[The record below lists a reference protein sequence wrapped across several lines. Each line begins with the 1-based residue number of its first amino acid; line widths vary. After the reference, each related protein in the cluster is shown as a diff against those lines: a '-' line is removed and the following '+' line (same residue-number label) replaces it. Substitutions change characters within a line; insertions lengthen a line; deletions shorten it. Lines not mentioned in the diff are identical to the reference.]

1 MTILPVHPRTGLT
14 ALGIGKRGPIW
25 PVKGGSED
33 GGEGAGGA
41 ESGQGEGPPEGEKHE
56 VDWKAKSREWER
68 KAKANAGAAQRLAE
82 IEEANKTE
90 AQKAAERLAKAEQT
104 AKDAEARVLRR
115 EVALEHKLG
124 KDDAAL
130 LDSIID
136 EDAMRAL
143 AARLAGGR
151 QQRNHVP
158 REGSNP
164 KPPATD
170 EREFVRNLFGS
181 GG

>member
-1 MTILPVHPRTGLT
+1 MSESTDTPVVET
-14 ALGIGKRGPIW
+14 
-25 PVKGGSED
+25 
-33 GGEGAGGA
+33 
-41 ESGQGEGPPEGEKHE
+41 PPEGEPKTFDAE
-56 VDWKAKSREWER
+56 YVEKLRKEAAKYRTE
-68 KAKANAGAAQRLAE
+68 AKANAGAAQRLAE
-82 IEEANKTE
+82 IEEAQKTAE
-90 AQKAAERLAKAEQT
+90 QKAAERLAKAEK
-104 AKDAEARVLRR
+104 AAADAEAQVLRR

-130 LDSIID
+130 LDSVTD
-136 EDAMRAL
+136 EDAMRDL
-143 AARLAGGR
+143 AARLAGGK

>member
-1 MTILPVHPRTGLT
+1 MSESTGT
-14 ALGIGKRGPIW
+14 Q
-25 PVKGGSED
+25 VVET
-33 GGEGAGGA
+33 
-41 ESGQGEGPPEGEKHE
+41 PPEGEPKTFDAE
-56 VDWKAKSREWER
+56 YVEKLRKEAAKYRTE
-68 KAKANAGAAQRLAE
+68 AKANAGAAQRLAE
-82 IEEANKTE
+82 IEEASKTE
-90 AQKAAERLAKAEQT
+90 AEKAAERLAKAEQT
-104 AKDAEARVLRR
+104 AKDAEALVLRR

-130 LDSIID
+130 LDSVTD

-143 AARLAGGR
+143 AARLAGGK